1 MPAGRRFWAVPLS
14 LGFLFLFFGCVETDL
29 ELFPPA
35 PPLSFEK
42 LKQRVSQIRGLP
54 FRYDVAVET
63 GTIDEIQA
71 LFERSVMQDPQNQ
84 VLPQMA
90 RVYKRLGLLPEDA
103 DLPKALRDLYLFQQQ
118 PLYDSRKNAIIRAP
132 SKAGLAVPRSP
143 GGLEEDLPKQL
154 QLIHALT
161 HALQEQHFHLEQN
174 LKHRN
179 TADSR
184 LALRALAKGDAVLV
198 GLAHLMGDSKEKIL
212 EGIKGLTRL
221 AEQADKELSHL
232 PQLLRQK
239 ATFEYLQGSQFAL
252 WAYSVKGWEGV
263 NRLFSDPPLSTKQLL
278 HPENYYA
285 KRMDP
290 VQITPWSLIRQFGSQ
305 KIVEETLGEFLIRA
319 LLSQTLSKEEAAQ
332 AAAGWAGDNL
342 FAFQQGEE
350 LVLGW
355 VTAWDNPKDAQEF
368 YSSYRGALEKRY
380 GISLRPV
387 PASDDTLTAPQESGR
402 PLLLQA
408 RGAFVLLLDGIPL
421 PRSAEVAEALWKELE
436 TGTEPLRIPLDLVR
450 RRRQSLSLIR

>member
-1 MPAGRRFWAVPLS
+1 MPDGRRFLACSLS
-14 LGFLFLFFGCVETDL
+14 LGFLFFGCVETDL
-29 ELFPPA
+29 GPLPPT

-54 FRYDVAVET
+54 LRHDVALET

-71 LFERSVMQDPQNQ
+71 LFERSIMEDAKNEH
-84 VLPQMA
+84 LPQTA
-90 RVYKRLGLLPEDA
+90 RIYKRLGLLPEDT
-103 DLPKALRDLYLFQQQ
+103 DLPKALRDLYLFQQE
-118 PLYDSRKNAIIRAP
+118 PLYDPRRNVMIVPRAP
-132 SKAGLAVPRSP
+132 SKPSLAFAGSP
-143 GGLEEDLPKQL
+143 WGLEEDTARQL
-154 QLIHALT
+154 LLTYALT
-161 HALQEQHFHLEQN
+161 RALQEQHFHLEQN
-174 LKHRN
+174 LKYQK

-212 EGIKGLTRL
+212 DGIKALTRL
-221 AEQADKELSHL
+221 AERADKELFHL
-232 PQLLRQK
+232 PELLRQK
-239 ATFEYLQGSQFAL
+239 ATFQYLQGSQFVL

-278 HPENYYA
+278 HPEKYYA
-285 KRMDP
+285 KRVDP
-290 VQITPWSLIRQFGSQ
+290 VQITPWSLIRQFGAQ
-305 KIVEETLGEFLIRA
+305 KIIEETLGQFLIRV
-319 LLSQTLSKEEAAQ
+319 LLSRTLSKEEAAQ

-355 VTAWDNPKDAQEF
+355 VTAWDNQEEALEF
-368 YSSYRGALEKRY
+368 YRSYRGALEKRY
-380 GISLRPV
+380 RISLQPT
-387 PASDDTLTAPQESGR
+387 PISNDTLTTAPESGH

-408 RGAFVLLLDGIPL
+408 RGAFVLLLDGIPS
-421 PRSAEVAEALWKELE
+421 PRSAEIAEALWKELE

-450 RRRQSLSLIR
+450 QHRQPLSLVR

>member
-1 MPAGRRFWAVPLS
+1 MPDGRRFLACSLS
-14 LGFLFLFFGCVETDL
+14 SGLLFLFFGCVETDPG
-29 ELFPPA
+29 LFPPT

-54 FRYDVAVET
+54 LRHDVALET

-71 LFERSVMQDPQNQ
+71 LFERSIMEDPQNE
-84 VLPQMA
+84 VLPRMA
-90 RVYKRLGLLPEDA
+90 RLYKRLGLLPEDT
-103 DLPKALRDLYLFQQQ
+103 DLPKALRDLYLFHQE

-132 SKAGLAVPRSP
+132 SKPGVAVPRSP
-143 GGLEEDLPKQL
+143 RGSEEDVAKQL
-154 QLIHALT
+154 LLIHALT

-355 VTAWDNPKDAQEF
+355 VTAWDNREEALEF
-368 YSSYRGALEKRY
+368 YRSYRGALEKRY
-380 GISLRPV
+380 GISLQPMPV
-387 PASDDTLTAPQESGR
+387 SNDTLATPRESGH
-402 PLLLQA
+402 PLLLQV
-408 RGAFVLLLDGIPL
+408 RGAFVLLLDGIPS
-421 PRSAEVAEALWKELE
+421 PRSAEIAEAFWKELE
-436 TGTEPLRIPLDLVR
+436 TGTEPLGIPLDLVR
-450 RRRQSLSLIR
+450 QHRQPLSLIR